1 MKLLFLIADGMAG
14 WPIEDLDDKT
24 TLEAAN
30 TPNMDMLAGKGLIG
44 TCRTVPKGMAPG
56 SDVANMSLLG
66 FDPATYHTGRGPIE
80 AAAQGLELDPDDL
93 VWRMNLVNI
102 SGFEEGGTMYDYSAG
117 HIGSDK
123 SVPLVEKLQAELGND
138 EFTFYPGIQYRHLL
152 VHKGGAKKD
161 ESKLAIRPPHDLTDK
176 PIADD
181 VKEYAKSPLMDK
193 LMRDAEKILADNGTN
208 AVSIWPWGQG
218 KPMVMPPFEDK
229 FGMKGAVVSAVDLIK
244 GLGRASGLEVI
255 DVEGATG
262 LVDTNYEGKVEATL
276 KFLEH
281 GDFVYVHLE
290 GPDEAGHMG
299 SVEDKIKSIE
309 RFDSRIVGPL
319 LERYPLD
326 KACYVVTCD
335 HFTPIETRTHDE
347 TPVPFILTSPRC
359 IASGIKSFTEETAD
373 RAGIIIPD
381 GHDFM
386 QWVLDKIR

>member
-1 MKLLFLIADGMAG
+1 MKLLFLVADGMGG

-24 TLEAAN
+24 TLEAAY
-30 TPNMDMLAGKGLIG
+30 TPNMDMLAGKGLVG

-66 FDPATYHTGRGPIE
+66 FDPSVYHTGRGPIE
-80 AAAQGLELDPDDL
+80 AAAQGLKLDPDDL

-102 SGFEEGGTMYDYSAG
+102 SGFEEDGTMYDYSSG
-117 HIGSDK
+117 HIGTDQ

-152 VHKGGAKKD
+152 VHKGGAKKP
-161 ESKLAIRPPHDLTDK
+161 ESKLEIRPPHDLTDK
-176 PIADD
+176 PIGDD
-181 VKEYAKSPLMDK
+181 VKEFAKSPLMDK
-193 LMRDAEKILADNGTN
+193 LVRDAEKILAGNGTK

-218 KPMVMPPFEDK
+218 KPLILPPFQEK
-229 FGMKGAVVSAVDLIK
+229 FGMKGAVISAVDLIK
-244 GLGRASGLEVI
+244 GLGRASGLKVI
-255 DVEGATG
+255 DIEGATG

-276 KFLEH
+276 NFLEH

-299 SVEDKIKSIE
+299 SVEDKITAIE
-309 RFDSRIVGPL
+309 RFDKLIVGPL
-319 LERYPLD
+319 LKKYPLD
-326 KACYVVTCD
+326 QASYVITCD

-347 TPVPFILTSPRC
+347 TPVPFIMTSPRC
-359 IASGIKSFTEETAD
+359 IASGIESFSEQIAD
-373 RAGIIIPD
+373 RAGIIIPE

-386 QWVLDKIR
+386 QWVLDKIK